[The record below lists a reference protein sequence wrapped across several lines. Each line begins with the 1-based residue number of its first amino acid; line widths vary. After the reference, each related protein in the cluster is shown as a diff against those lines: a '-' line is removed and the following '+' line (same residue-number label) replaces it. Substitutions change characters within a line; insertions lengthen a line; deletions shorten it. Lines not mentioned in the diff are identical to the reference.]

1 MSYLGAR
8 NAISLGVSYQATLGG
23 PNLLNKLSPSLLLN
37 FTNTSTL
44 DPRITF
50 TRSTTATFTG
60 SDGLIQTAAIDAP
73 RFDYNP
79 TTLASLG
86 LLIEEQR
93 VNLFL
98 QSENFTTTWT
108 VAGTNA
114 TITAN
119 TTAAP
124 DGTTTADSLTDN
136 DTSGVHRVAQVVTT
150 ANTNQTVFSCFVKY
164 STMQWITL
172 SVSTSTG
179 AWAGAKFDVQNGVLG
194 SISQQGASWTA
205 NSSAITPVG
214 NGWYRCV
221 LVYTPGASGSTVA
234 ALSGATD
241 GTTFTTSQRGSQ
253 VYAGTGSVVFL
264 WGAQLEAGA
273 FATSYIPTV
282 ASQVT
287 RAADVA
293 VMTGTNFSSWYNA
306 TEGTFFAEWTLGQD
320 FMAAC
325 IYQADDGT
333 GSNLIRL
340 RYSVT
345 GASNDTA
352 VIVGGVVQCSLNVTS
367 QLTLNT
373 TYKNA
378 MAYKVNDFARS
389 ASGATAI
396 TDTSGTIPTVTQFGI
411 GRNQASSEQPNCTI
425 RQLAYYPRR
434 LANAE
439 LQGITR

>member
-60 SDGLIQTAAIDAP
+60 SNGLIQTAAINAA

-93 VNLFL
+93 VNLVTY
-98 QSENFTTTWT
+98 SEQFDNAAWTKTSVSVTANSTTAPDATAT
-108 VAGTNA
+108 ADTLNEGTATASHSCHQAPTLTASTTYTISCFIKNIDSGFAGLAINTTSSNNYGSVEFNLAGAGSVNRTSVLGTGFAIVSSSITAVGNSWFRCVA
-114 TITAN
+114 TIT
-119 TTAAP
+119 
-124 DGTTTADSLTDN
+124 
-136 DTSGVHRVAQVVTT
+136 
-150 ANTNQTVFSCFVKY
+150 
-164 STMQWITL
+164 
-172 SVSTSTG
+172 
-179 AWAGAKFDVQNGVLG
+179 LG
-194 SISQQGASWTA
+194 SATVA
-205 NSSAITPVG
+205 DPRAT
-214 NGWYRCV
+214 
-221 LVYTPGASGSTVA
+221 VYMSDGSGSFDTRGRV
-234 ALSGATD
+234 TYT
-241 GTTFTTSQRGSQ
+241 GTSKTIF
-253 VYAGTGSVVFL
+253 A

-306 TEGTFFAEWTLGQD
+306 SAGTLYGQADWLGLSNNDYFFALNNGST
-320 FMAAC
+320 
-325 IYQADDGT
+325 
-333 GSNLIRL
+333 SNLIALGVSSAPATRFI
-340 RYSVT
+340 VT
-345 GASNDTA
+345 D
-352 VIVGGVVQCSLNVTS
+352 GGVTQASIAGPTPVANVAFKIAGAYRVNSFAAATNG
-367 QLTLNT
+367 TLGT
-373 TYKNA
+373 
-378 MAYKVNDFARS
+378 V
-389 ASGATAI
+389 
-396 TDTSGTIPTVTQFGI
+396 DTSGTVPTVD
-411 GRNQASSEQPNCTI
+411 QASLTSSSGSTNLFNGHI
-425 RQLAYYPRR
+425 RQIAYYPRR

-439 LQGITR
+439 LQGITA